1 MGRTKEKIKK
11 KTLEDIIPKETLD
24 YILKTYH
31 NIRDLEASC
40 LKENELLIK
49 QLVKID
55 EALQKIAD
63 KGWLSEQFTGEMF
76 RIIESAVWSHNK
88 KGLDMDLHLVAK
100 RELET
105 TISRYNIKT
114 GQRTVSRKTKGQP
127 KQYAKSYIIGV
138 LAAEIKERTGK
149 ANYELL
155 ADFLKPYYEINSNRL
170 AIEIK
175 RIRESFDILHL
186 IDTVNIEFPNTSI

>member
-1 MGRTKEKIKK
+1 MKKKENKK

-31 NIRDLEASC
+31 KIRDLETSC
-40 LKENELLIK
+40 LKENEILIK

-55 EALQKIAD
+55 EALQKIVD
-63 KGWLSEQFTGEMF
+63 RGWLSESFTGEIY
-76 RIIESAVWSHNK
+76 RIIEDAAWYHNK
-88 KGLDMDLHLVAK
+88 KGLNMDMHLGAK

-105 TISRYNIKT
+105 TITRYNIRT

-138 LAAEIKERTGK
+138 LAAEIRERTGK

-155 ADFLKPYYEINSNRL
+155 ADVLKPYYEINSKRL
-170 AIEIK
+170 AIETK
-175 RIRESFDILHL
+175 RIRESFDILHI